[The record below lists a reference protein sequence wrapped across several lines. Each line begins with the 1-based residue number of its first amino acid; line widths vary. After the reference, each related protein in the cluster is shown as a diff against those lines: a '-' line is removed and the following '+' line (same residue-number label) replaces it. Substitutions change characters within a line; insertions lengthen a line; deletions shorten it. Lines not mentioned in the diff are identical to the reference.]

1 MLVPTWMGTNMA
13 DGNQQ
18 RHSVTEFCYKTVKL
32 SLEELINIK
41 VIKVERLSRMIPNP
55 ALLFP
60 FSQSPSLID
69 ACYAGYQNSKHKD
82 FFFRVEESSH
92 IILEESREGKG
103 YITACK
109 LLKLFLQKW
118 LRQLA

>member
-18 RHSVTEFCYKTVKL
+18 KHSDTEFCYKTVKL

-41 VIKVERLSRMIPNP
+41 VIKVEPPLSDLGAYQEWSPIPLP
-55 ALLFP
+55 C
-60 FSQSPSLID
+60 SLSLNLPKLE
-69 ACYAGYQNSKHKD
+69 AQG
-82 FFFRVEESSH
+82 FFFRVEESSR

-109 LLKLFLQKW
+109 LLKLSLQKW
-118 LRQLA
+118 LRLLA